1 MSSILRAAAFASLC
15 SLALSGCLAP
25 AAGAGA
31 GAGFVAADN
40 ANAKNEGKAAE
51 RHRAGTSGSTMGS
64 AVATTGTPDRMSVER
79 MIGKEVQS
87 SEGQRIGDI
96 KDIVL
101 DRDGRA
107 RDAIIGA
114 SGGDIAL
121 PLDGLRRSAA
131 AADRW
136 IAVNVSAEQ
145 ARLMGRYSY
154 DRDSVSLQ
162 RR

>member
-1 MSSILRAAAFASLC
+1 MSSILRAAVFASLC
-15 SLALSGCLAP
+15 CLGLSGCLAA

-40 ANAKNEGKAAE
+40 ANAKQGDKAAA
-51 RHRAGTSGSTMGS
+51 RHHAGASGSTMS
-64 AVATTGTPDRMSVER
+64 DAVATAGMPDRMSAQR
-79 MIGKEVQS
+79 MIGGEGQS
-87 SEGQRIGDI
+87 AEGQRIGDI

-101 DRDGRA
+101 DREGRA

-114 SGGDIAL
+114 SGGDIAI

-136 IAVNVSAEQ
+136 VAVNVSAEQ

>member
-1 MSSILRAAAFASLC
+1 MSSILRAAAFTSLC
-15 SLALSGCLAP
+15 CLGLSGCLAA

-40 ANAKNEGKAAE
+40 ANAKNEEKAAA
-51 RHRAGTSGSTMGS
+51 RHHAGTSGSTLS
-64 AVATTGTPDRMSVER
+64 TSVATAGMPDRMSVDR
-79 MIGKEVQS
+79 MIGQEVQS
-87 SEGQRIGDI
+87 AEGQRIGDI

-114 SGGDIAL
+114 AGGDVAIA
-121 PLDGLRRSAA
+121 LDGLRRSAA
-131 AADRW
+131 ASDRW
-136 IAVNVSAEQ
+136 VAVNVSAEQ
-145 ARLMGRYSY
+145 ARVMGRYSY
-154 DRDSVSLQ
+154 DQDSVSLQ

>member
-15 SLALSGCLAP
+15 CLGLSGCLA
-25 AAGAGA
+25 AAVGAGA

-40 ANAKNEGKAAE
+40 ANAKQDAKSTK
-51 RHRAGTSGSTMGS
+51 RAGTSGSTLGTS
-64 AVATTGTPDRMSVER
+64 VATAGMPDRMSVER
-79 MIGKEVQS
+79 MIGQEVQS
-87 SEGQRIGDI
+87 AEGHRIGDI

-114 SGGDIAL
+114 SGGDVAIA
-121 PLDGLRRSAA
+121 LDGLRRSAA
-131 AADRW
+131 ASDRW
-136 IAVNVSAEQ
+136 VAVNISAEQ
-145 ARLMGRYSY
+145 ARLMARYSY
-154 DRDSVSLQ
+154 DQDSVSLQ

>member
-15 SLALSGCLAP
+15 CLGLSGCLAA

-40 ANAKNEGKAAE
+40 ASAKKEEKATD
-51 RHRAGTSGSTMGS
+51 RNRAGTSGSTMSS
-64 AVATTGTPDRMSVER
+64 AVATAGTPDRMSVDR
-79 MIGKEVQS
+79 MIGQEVQS
-87 SEGQRIGDI
+87 AEGQRIGDI

-114 SGGDIAL
+114 SGGDIAI

-131 AADRW
+131 ASDRW
-136 IAVNVSAEQ
+136 VAVNVGAEQ
-145 ARLMGRYSY
+145 ARLMARYSY